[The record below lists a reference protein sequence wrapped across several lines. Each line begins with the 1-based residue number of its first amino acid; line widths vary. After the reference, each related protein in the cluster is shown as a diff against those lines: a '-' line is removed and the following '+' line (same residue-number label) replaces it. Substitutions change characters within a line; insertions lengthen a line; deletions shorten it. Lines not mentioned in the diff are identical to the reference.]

1 MRKIIILMF
10 IIAVLSSFVL
20 AEEVNLDFNN
30 LGQDQLDLMAQEM
43 QEQELP
49 GVVGVL
55 FGDQRVNIYLSLDNG
70 ENIVLGVITE
80 DGMVKTIRQDEI
92 SRPSLNI
99 YTSAA
104 AINEIQNSD
113 DSLAALKQAMDD
125 GRVSYRAIGFF
136 NKMKFSVVSLFSGI
150 SKADDERVAAS
161 NTVVAVGEVVE
172 ELEEEASEDETS
184 DDSAND
190 NGDET
195 EDSEEE
201 NEDSEEVPVGG
212 LLTGGVVADIPSEPE
227 SEIHYVQLIEGGFST
242 SAVNINVGDTVEWEN
257 VRYNDLVKKG
267 FVVGSQLCRGLR
279 SKVFMPGGSYSYT
292 FEEPVNCLVVDAIFA
307 TQTMKVVV
315 EE

>member
-227 SEIHYVQLIEGGFST
+227 SEIHYVQLIE
-242 SAVNINVGDTVEWEN
+242 
-257 VRYNDLVKKG
+257 
-267 FVVGSQLCRGLR
+267 
-279 SKVFMPGGSYSYT
+279 
-292 FEEPVNCLVVDAIFA
+292 
-307 TQTMKVVV
+307 
-315 EE
+315 